1 MTVRKLPTGKWL
13 AEVFPEG
20 RAGRRVRRQ
29 FTTKGEAMAFERFL
43 LEPNQDRPWM
53 DERQS
58 DGDNRRLLDLVNT
71 WFNLHGQS
79 LNDGERRRTKLVNL
93 CEALGNPLATTF
105 TTRDF
110 AAYREAR
117 LSGQAPNLRSTLQ
130 EGKGVSPSTINREHS
145 YLRAVFNEL
154 KRLGEWQGENPL
166 DGLRAFKVAD
176 SELAF
181 LYEEELKLLL
191 NACAESSNPD
201 LLLVVKLC
209 LATGARWSEV
219 EELQQS
225 QVSPHRVTFTRT
237 KGKKNRTIPI
247 SRELFAQLPR
257 RRGRLFGDCYRAF
270 EVALDKAEI
279 TLPEGQCTHVL
290 RHTFASHFMMNG
302 GNILVLQKILG
313 HSTINMTMRY
323 AHFAPDHLEDAVK
336 MNPLAAAGLQ

>member
-1 MTVRKLPTGKWL
+1 MSVRKLPTGKWL
-13 AEVFPEG
+13 AQVFPEG

-29 FTTKGEAMAFERFL
+29 FITKGEAMAFERFL

-53 DERQS
+53 DDGQN
-58 DGDNRRLLDLVNT
+58 DGDTRRLMDLVEA

-79 LNDGERRRTKLVNL
+79 LSDGERRRTKLLNV
-93 CEALGNPLATTF
+93 CEALGNPVATDF
-105 TTRDF
+105 TARDF

-117 LSGQAPNLRSTLQ
+117 LSGQLPNLRATQQ
-130 EGKGVSPSTINREHS
+130 EGKGVSPTTVNREHS

-154 KRLGEWQGENPL
+154 KRLGEWQEDNPL
-166 DGLRAFKVAD
+166 DGVRAFKVAE

-181 LYEEELKLLL
+181 LYEVELKRLLCS
-191 NACAESSNPD
+191 CAESSNQD
-201 LLLVVKLC
+201 LLMVVKLC

-219 EELQQS
+219 ERLQQS
-225 QVSPHRVTFTRT
+225 QVSPHRITFTRT
-237 KGKKNRTIPI
+237 KSNKNRTIPI

-270 EVALDKAEI
+270 EAALDKAEI